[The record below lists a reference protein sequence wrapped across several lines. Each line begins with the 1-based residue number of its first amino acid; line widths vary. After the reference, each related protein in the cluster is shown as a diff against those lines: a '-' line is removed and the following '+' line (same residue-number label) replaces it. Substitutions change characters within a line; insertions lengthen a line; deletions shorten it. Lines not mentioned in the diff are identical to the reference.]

1 MLKLIG
7 ALLAIW
13 IVLWL
18 AMSILGM
25 VVQAAFW
32 LFVVGIVVL
41 GGLALVD
48 RVSKRKR

>member
-7 ALLAIW
+7 IVLAIW
-13 IVLWL
+13 IVLWV

-32 LFVVGIVVL
+32 LFAAGIVVL
-41 GGLALVD
+41 GGLALVNW
-48 RVSKRKR
+48 VSGSRR